1 MASTRRT
8 FVKQAGAAGVLL
20 VASDRIGDLIAQT
33 PQGEVMKSKFKGLAD
48 IALAEAKRGG
58 CSYADIRF
66 TRNITYPGVTAT
78 ASNGAAPAAD
88 DAAGRFG
95 GGRGGAGGGGG
106 RGGGRGGGGGFGG
119 GFGGG
124 DTIST
129 DGTPTA
135 AGFGVRVVHSG
146 VFGFASSP
154 IVTED
159 EIRRIAKLATEVAK
173 ASAIAK
179 KRDLVLAPVP
189 AYQVNW
195 STEMQQDPRKMSES
209 DKQRALQAVVDA
221 AIKHKDVVSATA
233 SANFSGEWKYFAST
247 EGSYIEQELFS
258 TTPNFSVTAKRG
270 DTTRTRQYA
279 MPGGMG
285 GWELVEIDGMNAN
298 VDQTVDEAIELA
310 TAVPMPPGVKDL
322 ILTPSHLAL
331 TIHEI
336 IAHATELDRIMGY
349 EAIYAGT
356 SFVKVNSIGKL
367 KYGSKLLNVT
377 GDKVRPG
384 GRATVGYDDDGV
396 KTTKFD
402 IIKDGVLV
410 GVSSNR
416 ETAHYIGDKES
427 RGCTQAS
434 GWAQYPFLRMPN
446 VHLEADPKGP
456 TPEEMIADTKDGV
469 LIEGS
474 GSFSIDQQRY
484 NGQFGGSAFWEIKNG
499 KKTRALTNVTYNAI
513 TTDFWANLDAV
524 AGPKYWRQF
533 GVGGDAKGQPTQG
546 QAVSHGAS
554 WCRIRKIMLGG
565 AFQ

>member
-1 MASTRRT
+1 MSTRRT
-8 FVKQAGAAGVLL
+8 FLKQAGAAGV
-20 VASDRIGDLIAQT
+20 VFAASDRIGELIAQST
-33 PQGEVMKSKFKGLAD
+33 PGQVMSSPFKGLAD
-48 IALAEAKRGG
+48 IALGEAKRGG

-66 TRNITYPGVTAT
+66 TRTLTYPGVTAT
-78 ASNGAAPAAD
+78 AS
-88 DAAGRFG
+88 AAGAPPADPNAGGF
-95 GGRGGAGGGGG
+95 GGRGGGGGG
-106 RGGGRGGGGGFGG
+106 RGGGGGGRGGGGFGG

-124 DTIST
+124 ETL
-129 DGTPTA
+129 GTGGTTA

-159 EIRRIAKLATEVAK
+159 EIRRITRVATEVAK

-179 KRDLVLAPVP
+179 KRDLILAPVP

-195 STEMQQDPRKMSES
+195 STEMQKDPRTMSQN
-209 DKQRALQAVVDA
+209 DKENALQAIVQA
-221 AIKHKDVVSATA
+221 AVKNKDVISSTA

-247 EGSYIEQELFS
+247 EGSYIEQELFQ
-258 TTPNFSVTAKRG
+258 TNPTFSVTAKRG
-270 DTTRTRQYA
+270 DITRTRQYA

-285 GWELVEIDGMNAN
+285 GWELVEIDGMTAN
-298 VDQTVDEAIELA
+298 IDRTVDEAIELA
-310 TAVPMPPGVKDL
+310 TAVPLVPGIKDL
-322 ILTPSHLAL
+322 ILTPSHLSL

-349 EAIYAGT
+349 EANYAGT
-356 SFVKVNSIGKL
+356 SFVKLDSINKL
-367 KYGSKLLNVT
+367 KYGTKLLNVT

-402 IIKDGVLV
+402 IIKDGILV

-416 ETAHYIGDKES
+416 ETAHYIGDKAS

-456 TPEEMIADTKDGV
+456 TPEEMIADVKDGI

-484 NGQFGGSAFWEIKNG
+484 NGQFGGDAFWEIKNG
-499 KKTRALTNVTYNAI
+499 KKVRMVADVTYNAI
-513 TTDFWANLDAV
+513 TTDFYGNLDAISNK
-524 AGPKYWRQF
+524 GSWEMH
-533 GVGGDAKGQPTQG
+533 GTTGDAKGQPVQINHI
-546 QAVSHGAS
+546 SHGAP
-554 WCRIRKIMLGG
+554 WMRVRKVMVG
-565 AFQ
+565 AAYL